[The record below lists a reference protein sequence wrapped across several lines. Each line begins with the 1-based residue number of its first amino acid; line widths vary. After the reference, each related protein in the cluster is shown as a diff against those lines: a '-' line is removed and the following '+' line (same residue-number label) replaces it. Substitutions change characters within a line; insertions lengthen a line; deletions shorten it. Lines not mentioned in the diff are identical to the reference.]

1 MLRAQREVNSAF
13 TTHIQEDGLLYLTAS
28 SLSVPSLAHGFST
41 RLGGVSRG
49 VFAALNLGLHR
60 GDSTENVQ
68 ENYRRFCAAVG
79 VTAESTV
86 FTQQTHSENI
96 RLVTEQDAGKG
107 LLRPRDYTEVD
118 ALITDTP
125 GLSLVVFS
133 ADCGTILL
141 YDPVHRAI
149 GAVHA
154 GWRGVAAGLVAKTAL
169 KMHDTFGTEPGDLL
183 CALGPAIGPC
193 CFETDDDVPAAMHDA
208 LGAQADPFLTRRG
221 AKWHIDLKA
230 INAHWLKSLGVR
242 HIDIC
247 PHCTAC
253 RQDLYWSHRKVG
265 NARGAQIALLALE
278 DPL

>member
-1 MLRAQREVNSAF
+1 MAF
-13 TTHIQEDGLLYLTAS
+13 SSHTTNNGVLWLSS
-28 SLSVPSLAHGFST
+28 SLLDGAPVRHGFST
-41 RLGGVSRG
+41 RLGGVSP
-49 VFAALNLGLHR
+49 APWDSLNLGISR
-60 GDSTENVQ
+60 GDSDENVR

-96 RLVTEQDAGKG
+96 CLVTEQDAGKG

-141 YDPVHRAI
+141 YDPVHQAI

-154 GWRGVAAGLVAKTAL
+154 GWRGVAAGLASKTAL
-169 KMHDTFGTEPGDLL
+169 KMHDTFGTEPKDLL

-208 LGAQADPFLTRRG
+208 LGTQADPFLTRRG